1 MVALPL
7 LVLII
12 AALVGF
18 LTVVPLL
25 RRMTENQGRLTDG
38 GASAADMARL
48 DARLDGIEESLQ
60 RLQTQQDFFENLLE
74 ARPARESLPPGE
86 SEDEATPL

>member
-1 MVALPL
+1 MAVLPL
-7 LVLII
+7 LVLVI

-25 RRMTENQGRLTDG
+25 RRMADNQNRLTEG

-48 DARLDGIEESLQ
+48 DARFDGIEESLH

-74 ARPARESLPPGE
+74 ARPAPESLPPGE
-86 SEDEATPL
+86 SEDDPTP